1 MIDIKEKIIDYFN
14 SGIKDTKDFKIGI
27 EHEKFLFNNQ
37 DNKRIDYL
45 KIKEMFSALLEF
57 GWNPILENKNI
68 IGLNKG
74 GKNITLE
81 PGNQIEL
88 SGDKLNHIHEACAE
102 SYDYLFELKQ
112 VTKKLD
118 ISIVSAGF
126 DPISK
131 LSEIPNNP
139 KQRYK
144 IMTKDMPLGGK
155 LSLDMMYR
163 TCGTQLNID
172 YNSEKDFEKKF
183 KVINSIVPISI
194 ALFANSSIVEK
205 KKSGY
210 LSYRS
215 KVWQN
220 TSRGGLPKI
229 FLENLNFEKYA
240 DFVLNFPILFIKDK
254 EQYLSGQKYKFLD
267 FMNGKIGEINNRIPN
282 ENDLS
287 THLSTIFTENRLK
300 KYIELRSMDT
310 CGWDC
315 LCAGP
320 AFYVGILYGNLEEVY
335 ELISKWDKDKIIN
348 AYLEAPQ
355 KGFNTQLMGKDLLY
369 WASTLLN
376 LSRKGLEK
384 RDILNKSGKNE
395 TLFLNH
401 LQKVIDNKTT
411 NADHMISKFSKNED
425 LSELYDK

>member
-1 MIDIKEKIIDYFN
+1 MILNKEHIIEYFK
-14 SGIKDTKDFKIGI
+14 SGIKNEKNFKIGV
-27 EHEKFLFNNQ
+27 EHEKFLFDKNK
-37 DNKRIDYL
+37 NKRVDYK
-45 KIKEMFSALLEF
+45 KIKKMFSALLEF
-57 GWNPILENKNI
+57 GWNPIYEKKNI

-88 SGDKLNHIHEACAE
+88 SGDKLDNIHEACAE
-102 SYDYLFELKQ
+102 SHDYLFELKQ
-112 VTKKLD
+112 VTRKLN

-131 LSEIPNNP
+131 LNEIPNNP
-139 KQRYK
+139 KNRYK
-144 IMTKDMPLGGK
+144 LMTKSMPLGGK

-172 YNSEKDFEKKF
+172 YSSEKDFIKKF
-183 KVINSIVPISI
+183 KIINSIVPISI

-205 KKSGY
+205 KKSDF

-229 FLENLNFEKYA
+229 FLENLDFEKYA
-240 DFVLNFPILFIKDK
+240 NFIINFPILFIQDK
-254 EQYLSGQKYKFLD
+254 QDYISGKRYVFND
-267 FMNGKIGEINNRIPN
+267 FMNGKIGEINNRLPD

-287 THLSTIFTENRLK
+287 IHLSTIFTENRLK

-320 AFYVGILYGNLEEVY
+320 AFNIGILYGNLDETY
-335 ELISKWDKDKIIN
+335 DLISKWEKDKIIN
-348 AYLEAPQ
+348 AYLEAPK

-369 WASTLLN
+369 WASTLLE
-376 LSRKGLEK
+376 LSKKGLEN
-384 RDILNKSGKNE
+384 RDILNNSKKNE

-401 LQKVIDNKTT
+401 LKKVIDNKKT
-411 NADHMISKFSKNED
+411 NADHMINKFSKDENLE
-425 LSELYDK
+425 ELYDK

>member
-1 MIDIKEKIIDYFN
+1 MINYKENIIDYFQ
-14 SGIKDTKDFKIGI
+14 SGIKKTKDFKIGI
-27 EHEKFLFNNQ
+27 EHEKFLFDNK
-37 DNKRIDYL
+37 DNKRLDYSR
-45 KIKEMFSALLEF
+45 IKEMLAALLEF
-57 GWNPILENKNI
+57 GWNPILEKENI
-68 IGLNKG
+68 IGLNKN

-88 SGDKLNHIHEACAE
+88 SGEKLNNIHEACAE
-102 SYDYLFELKQ
+102 SHDYLFELKQ
-112 VTKKLD
+112 VTQKLN
-118 ISIVSAGF
+118 IKIVSAGF

-131 LSEIPNNP
+131 LNEVPNNP
-139 KQRYK
+139 KKRYK
-144 IMTKDMPLGGK
+144 LMTKDMPSGGE

-163 TCGTQLNID
+163 TCGTQLNLD
-172 YNSEKDFEKKF
+172 YNSEKDFTKKF
-183 KVINSIVPISI
+183 KIVNSIVPISI

-205 KKSGY
+205 KKSNY

-215 KVWQN
+215 KVWQS
-220 TSRGGLPKI
+220 TSRGGLPKF

-240 DFVLNFPILFIKDK
+240 DFVINFPILFIMDK
-254 EQYLSGQKYKFLD
+254 GKYISGQKYIFKD
-267 FMNGKIGEINNRIPN
+267 FMDAKINETNNRLPN

-320 AFYVGILYGNLEEVY
+320 AFNVGMLYGNLDEVY
-335 ELISKWDKDKIIN
+335 ELISKWDKNKIIN

-369 WASTLLN
+369 WASLLLD
-376 LSRKGLEK
+376 LSRKGLEN
-384 RDILNKSGKNE
+384 RDIVNKSKKNE
-395 TLFLNH
+395 SLFLNH

-411 NADHMISKFSKNED
+411 NADHMISKFSKNEN

>member
-1 MIDIKEKIIDYFN
+1 MISTKENIINYFK
-14 SGIKDTKDFKIGI
+14 SGIKKRKDFKIGI

-37 DNKRIDYL
+37 NNKRIDYL
-45 KIKEMFSALLEF
+45 KIKKMFSALLEF
-57 GWNPILENKNI
+57 GWNPVLEKENI

-88 SGDKLNHIHEACAE
+88 SGDKLNNIHEACAE
-102 SYDYLFELKQ
+102 SQDYLFELRQ

-126 DPISK
+126 DPISR
-131 LSEIPNNP
+131 LNEIPNNP

-144 IMTKDMPLGGK
+144 LMTKDMPLGGE

-172 YNSEKDFEKKF
+172 YSSEEDFIKKF
-183 KVINSIVPISI
+183 KIINSIVPISI

-205 KKSGY
+205 KKSNF

-220 TSRGGLPKI
+220 TSRGGLPKL
-229 FLENLNFEKYA
+229 FFENLDFEKYA
-240 DFVLNFPILFIKDK
+240 EFVINFPILFIQDK
-254 EQYLSGQKYKFLD
+254 EKYLSGQKYKFKD
-267 FMNGKIGEINNRIPN
+267 FMDGKINEISNRLPN
-282 ENDLS
+282 EKDLS

-320 AFYVGILYGNLEEVY
+320 AFYVGILYGNLEEIY
-335 ELISKWDKDKIIN
+335 ELISKWEKDKIIN
-348 AYLEAPQ
+348 AYLEAPL

-369 WASTLLN
+369 WSSTLLSI
-376 LSRKGLEK
+376 SRKGLEK
-384 RDILNKSGKNE
+384 RDILNRSGKNE
-395 TLFLNH
+395 NLFLNH

-411 NADHMISKFSKNED
+411 NADHMINKFSKNED

>member
-1 MIDIKEKIIDYFN
+1 MIKSKEQIIDYFK
-14 SGIKDTKDFKIGI
+14 SGIKQTKDFRIGI
-27 EHEKFLFNNQ
+27 EHEKFLFSNV
-37 DNKRIDYL
+37 DNKRVNYL

-57 GWNPILENKNI
+57 GWNPILEGKNI

-88 SGDKLNHIHEACAE
+88 SGDKLNNIHEACAE
-102 SYDYLFELKQ
+102 SQDYLFELRQ
-112 VTKKLD
+112 VTEKLG
-118 ISIVSAGF
+118 INIVSAGF

-131 LSEIPNNP
+131 LNEIPNNP

-144 IMTKDMPLGGK
+144 LMTKDMPLGGE

-172 YNSEKDFEKKF
+172 YNSEEDFIKKF
-183 KVINSIVPISI
+183 KVVNSIVPISI
-194 ALFANSSIVEK
+194 ALFANSAIVEK
-205 KKSGY
+205 KKSNY

-215 KVWQN
+215 KVWQS
-220 TSRGGLPKI
+220 TSRGGLPKL
-229 FLENLNFEKYA
+229 FFEDLDFEKYA
-240 DFVLNFPILFIKDK
+240 EFSINFPILFIQH
-254 EQYLSGQKYKFLD
+254 EGAYISGRKYTFKD
-267 FMNGKIGEINNRIPN
+267 FMEGKINEIGNRLPT
-282 ENDLS
+282 ESDLT

-315 LCAGP
+315 LCSGP
-320 AFYVGILYGNLEEVY
+320 AFNIGILYGNLNEVY
-335 ELISKWDKDKIIN
+335 ELISTWDKDKVIN
-348 AYLEAPQ
+348 AYLEAPK

-369 WASTLLN
+369 WASTLLD
-376 LSRKGLEK
+376 LSKKGLED
-384 RDILNKSGKNE
+384 RDILNKHGKNE

-401 LQKVIDNKTT
+401 LQKVIDEKTT
-411 NADHMISKFSKNED
+411 NADHMISKFSKTKD
-425 LSELYDK
+425 LDELYDK

>member
-1 MIDIKEKIIDYFN
+1 MILNKEHIIEYFE
-14 SGIKDTKDFKIGI
+14 SGIKNEKNFKIGV
-27 EHEKFLFNNQ
+27 EHEKFLFDKNK
-37 DNKRIDYL
+37 NKRVDYQ
-45 KIKEMFSALLEF
+45 KIKKMFSALLEF
-57 GWNPILENKNI
+57 GWNPIYEKKNI

-88 SGDKLNHIHEACAE
+88 SGDKLDNIHEACAE
-102 SYDYLFELKQ
+102 SHDYLFELKQ
-112 VTKKLD
+112 VTRKLN

-131 LSEIPNNP
+131 LNEIPNNP
-139 KQRYK
+139 KNRYK
-144 IMTKDMPLGGK
+144 LMTKSMPLGGK

-172 YNSEKDFEKKF
+172 YSSEKDFIKKF
-183 KVINSIVPISI
+183 KIINSIVPISI

-205 KKSGY
+205 KKSDF

-229 FLENLNFEKYA
+229 FLENLDFEKYA
-240 DFVLNFPILFIKDK
+240 NFIINFPILFIQDK
-254 EQYLSGQKYKFLD
+254 EDYISGKRYIFND
-267 FMNGKIGEINNRIPN
+267 FMNGKIGEINNRLPN

-287 THLSTIFTENRLK
+287 IHLSTIFTENRLK

-320 AFYVGILYGNLEEVY
+320 AFNIGILYGNLDETY
-335 ELISKWDKDKIIN
+335 DLISKWEKDKIIN
-348 AYLEAPQ
+348 AYLEAPK

-369 WASTLLN
+369 WASTLLE
-376 LSRKGLEK
+376 LSKKGLEN
-384 RDILNKSGKNE
+384 RDILNKSKKNE

-401 LQKVIDNKTT
+401 LKKVIDNKKT
-411 NADHMISKFSKNED
+411 NADHMINKFSKDENLE
-425 LSELYDK
+425 ELYDK